1 MKILWQHYPWSFR
14 RNEVVSEYLMFD
26 QCNVMLNCNMDEI
39 IKELTNAI
47 THDKSL
53 EQTIAS

>member
-1 MKILWQHYPWSFR
+1 MKIFWQHYPWSFR

-53 EQTIAS
+53 E